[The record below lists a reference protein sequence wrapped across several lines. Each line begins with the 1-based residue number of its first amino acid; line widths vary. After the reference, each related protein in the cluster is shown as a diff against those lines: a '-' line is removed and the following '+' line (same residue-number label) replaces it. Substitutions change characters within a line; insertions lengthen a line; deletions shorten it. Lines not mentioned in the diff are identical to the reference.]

1 MGETHSSQP
10 SEETNPDN
18 TFIWSFEFPEL
29 GDNKFLLLK
38 QSSSWYSII
47 DSPSKLI
54 QGPIK
59 FLEREK
65 PANEITALVLGY
77 L

>member
-1 MGETHSSQP
+1 MEEIHSSQP

-38 QSSSWYSII
+38 QSSSII

-54 QGPIK
+54 HGPIK

-65 PANEITALVLGY
+65 LANEITALVLG
-77 L
+77 

>member
-1 MGETHSSQP
+1 MEEIHSSQP

-38 QSSSWYSII
+38 QSSSII

-54 QGPIK
+54 PGPIK

-65 PANEITALVLGY
+65 LANEITALVLG
-77 L
+77 

>member
-1 MGETHSSQP
+1 MEEIHSSQP

-38 QSSSWYSII
+38 QSSSII

-65 PANEITALVLGY
+65 LANEITALVLG
-77 L
+77 